1 MKTWASYRAVILFG
15 LITAI
20 SLVGIGPASAAPG
33 PKPRYQV
40 TTILPLDESHTVE
53 PWAIN
58 NHGDVVGRVHWDD
71 LQASRPFLYRDGQL
85 TVIDTSP
92 ANGDAVD
99 INDAGDMVIRT
110 FYSVNRSYLI
120 RADGQRFE
128 LVSESGTEL
137 SPFAVNNRG
146 EVAAAVFVPQ
156 RGFDS
161 VSWSNGVV
169 RLLGPVLTN
178 LSSFPGD
185 INDSGVAAGTIQSTS
200 FEFSEAA
207 LLWHGGM
214 TPVGPVPDG
223 RPSIGQALNNHGEMV
238 VNSLGAL
245 DGFGRTYLF
254 RAGRLLDLGTLH
266 GHTESFGAGINV
278 HGHVVGA
285 SQSGSDR
292 RAFLFVDGTMH
303 DLNDLAKPIKGLK
316 LLFAFAINDRG
327 DIVGLAQLASGAS
340 RAFLLTAKQGNNSK
354 P

>member
-15 LITAI
+15 SITAI
-20 SLVGIGPASAAPG
+20 SLVGIGSASAAPG

-71 LQASRPFLYRDGQL
+71 LQASRPFLYRDGQF

-99 INDAGDMVIRT
+99 INDAGEMVIRT
-110 FYSVNRSYLI
+110 FAGVNRSYLL

-137 SPFAVNNRG
+137 SPFAVNNRD

-178 LSSFPGD
+178 LSSFPQD
-185 INDSGVAAGTIQSTS
+185 I
-200 FEFSEAA
+200 
-207 LLWHGGM
+207 
-214 TPVGPVPDG
+214 
-223 RPSIGQALNNHGEMV
+223 
-238 VNSLGAL
+238 
-245 DGFGRTYLF
+245 
-254 RAGRLLDLGTLH
+254 
-266 GHTESFGAGINV
+266 
-278 HGHVVGA
+278 
-285 SQSGSDR
+285 
-292 RAFLFVDGTMH
+292 
-303 DLNDLAKPIKGLK
+303 
-316 LLFAFAINDRG
+316 
-327 DIVGLAQLASGAS
+327 
-340 RAFLLTAKQGNNSK
+340 
-354 P
+354 